1 MGLFEWSCVNG
12 WSTVEGEQ
20 GLFYSSSYI
29 HTRKLGV
36 LEFVITEYRSGMLQ
50 PVF

>member
-1 MGLFEWSCVNG
+1 MVGVLLRASR
-12 WSTVEGEQ
+12 

-36 LEFVITEYRSGMLQ
+36 LKFVITEYHSGMLQ